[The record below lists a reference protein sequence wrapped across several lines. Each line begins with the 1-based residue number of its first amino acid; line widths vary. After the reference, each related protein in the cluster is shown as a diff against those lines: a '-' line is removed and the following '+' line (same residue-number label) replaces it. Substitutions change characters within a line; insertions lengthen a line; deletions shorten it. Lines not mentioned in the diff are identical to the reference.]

1 MGKLMREVGFAFV
14 QVMRTGS
21 QDQIAKAA
29 DVLAGTRRELYRIL
43 ADGDTGDTA
52 DGDTGDTGVTGDDTD
67 AGADA
72 GTVDENR

>member
-1 MGKLMREVGFAFV
+1 
-14 QVMRTGS
+14 MRTGS

-43 ADGDTGDTA
+43 ADGDTGDT
-52 DGDTGDTGVTGDDTD
+52 GDTGLTGDAGDDTD

-72 GTVDENR
+72 GTVDEDR